1 MRVCVCVAIKKGGTV
16 AIPFF
21 SYFSGRLWR
30 RQGDIMRSLFV
41 DVPFMP
47 DYTRLV

>member
-1 MRVCVCVAIKKGGTV
+1 MRVCMCVAIKQGAAV

-21 SYFSGRLWR
+21 SYSSGRLWR
-30 RQGDIMRSLFV
+30 RQGDVMRSSFV
-41 DVPFMP
+41 DVPFMT